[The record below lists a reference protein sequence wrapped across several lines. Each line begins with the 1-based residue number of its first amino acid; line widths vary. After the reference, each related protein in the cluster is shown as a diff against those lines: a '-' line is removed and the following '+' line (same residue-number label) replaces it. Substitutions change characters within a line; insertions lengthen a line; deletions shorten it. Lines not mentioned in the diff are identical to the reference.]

1 MSNFT
6 FLQSEWP
13 DMHDAASK
21 AEALAHGDAR
31 AACFYARRTL
41 ELAVQWLY
49 RSDPALKLPYQD
61 NLSALLH
68 EPTFKQATG
77 DAVFTKARVLLKL
90 GNEAVHSHRP
100 VRQFDAV
107 VAVRELFHFTFW
119 LARTYARAAQPA
131 DGLTFNPLL
140 LTRPAAAAAP
150 AQSPE
155 QLQRLEAQL
164 RERDEKLSALLADK
178 AAMDAELVRL
188 RAEVAAAKQANQA
201 HADTHDY
208 SEAETRDYFIDL
220 LLREAGWTFT
230 KVGHDTEFPVTGM
243 PNNTGEGFV
252 DYVLWGD
259 DGKPLGLVE
268 AKRTKRDPRVGQ
280 RQAELYADCLE
291 KQFGQRPVIFY
302 TNGYEHWLWDDANY
316 PPREVQGFYK
326 KAELELL
333 IQRRTTRRKLAEAKI
348 NEAIAGRY
356 YQTRCLRRIG

>member
-1 MSNFT
+1 MSNFA
-6 FLQSEWP
+6 FLAAEWP
-13 DMHDAASK
+13 ALNEAAAK
-21 AEALAHGDAR
+21 AEALANSDAR

-41 ELAVQWLY
+41 ELAVNWLY

-68 EPTFKQATG
+68 EPTFKAAIG
-77 DAVFTKARVLLKL
+77 DAVFAKARVIKEL
-90 GNEAVHSHRP
+90 GNLAVHSHKP

-119 LARTYARAAQPA
+119 LARTYARGAKPA

-140 LTRPAAAAAP
+140 LARPAVAAAP
-150 AQSPE
+150 AQSQE
-155 QLQRLEAQL
+155 QLRRLETQL
-164 RERDEKLSALLADK
+164 RERDEKLSVLLADK
-178 AAMDAELVRL
+178 TALDAELTRL
-188 RAEVAAAKQANQA
+188 RAEVAQAKLANSA
-201 HADTHDY
+201 DADTHDY

-243 PNNTGEGFV
+243 PNNSGEGFV

-280 RQAELYADCLE
+280 Q
-291 KQFGQRPVIFY
+291 QP
-302 TNGYEHWLWDDANY
+302 
-316 PPREVQGFYK
+316 
-326 KAELELL
+326 ELL
-333 IQRRTTRRKLAEAKI
+333 YESPFTDLNPQGPEGVFDSTQVDELISLLGEVRARAVA
-348 NEAIAGRY
+348 
-356 YQTRCLRRIG
+356 